1 MLTMP
6 PVRRPTVSD
15 LAGVCLSTMTVLG
28 GERLVH
34 HDAGVGQREA
44 HARLPNRGCTPSN
57 RYWIRDGVVTEHPIE
72 VWDG

>member
-1 MLTMP
+1 MFTMP
-6 PVRRPTVSD
+6 LVRRPTVSD

-44 HARLPNRGCTPSN
+44 HARLPNV
-57 RYWIRDGVVTEHPIE
+57 GVHRRTATGSVT
-72 VWDG
+72 VW